1 MSCDKISLHNIKN
14 PGGYGQKAKKFK
26 TGHKMGLNN
35 LSDLKIM
42 KDFCTGDIF

>member
-35 LSDLKIM
+35 LSDIKKNDGFL
-42 KDFCTGDIF
+42 